1 MKKLP
6 SLIVVSALTVTAMT
20 SNGCKWT
27 DFDDIQDTTWAVSL
41 QKPSAVSTTGDWG
54 YGLVSS
60 RGTSGVNNPFLVV
73 GRNDASVAAVNFNAN
88 GGEVVLNT
96 VSNPSKIIGP
106 PVNIGG
112 HPLIAMTADGAGAA
126 VLAGSTVQF
135 WTGSQFEAI
144 PVTSTIPNAIAVAI
158 TADVT
163 NNKKV
168 FVGTDMGV
176 SENGAVVPIC
186 MTGTK
191 VIAMATSSL
200 GLLAWQADGTNE
212 IYTAVPT
219 CMKNPVA
226 NKFGRPGEGIVVVV
240 ETATI
245 KHAILGQFGTAGE
258 IFVIDLVTN
267 TLISS
272 TPAPGLSALAAA
284 TMLTKTGSEEV
295 IVAGF
300 KDTIVEGIPNAGEAK
315 LYFVEG
321 AMITEQGSLF
331 DASPENDQNFGRTV
345 ATTELDGKPVILI
358 GADDE
363 VFAYFETSLFANSR
377 PK

>member
-6 SLIVVSALTVTAMT
+6 SLLVASALSITAVA

-27 DFDDIQDTTWAVSL
+27 DFDDIRDTTWAVSL

-60 RGTSGVNNPFLVV
+60 RGTAGVNNPFLAI
-73 GRNDASVAAVNFNAN
+73 GRNDASVAALSFNAN

-112 HPLIAMTADGAGAA
+112 HPLIAMTANGAAAA

-135 WTGSQFEAI
+135 WTGSQFEAFA
-144 PVTSTIPNAIAVAI
+144 VTSTIPDAIAVAI
-158 TADVT
+158 AADSSR
-163 NNKKV
+163 KV
-168 FVGTDMGV
+168 YIGTGKQIG
-176 SENGAVVPIC
+176 ENGQLVPC
-186 MTGTK
+186 ETSAK
-191 VIAMATSSL
+191 VIAMATASV
-200 GLLAWQADGTNE
+200 GVLAWLADGTAE
-212 IYTAVPT
+212 IYPALPACTKIVAPT
-219 CMKNPVA
+219 
-226 NKFGRPGEGIVVVV
+226 KFGGPGEGIGVVI
-240 ETATI
+240 ETATS

-258 IFVIDLVTN
+258 IFVIDIVTGALV
-267 TLISS
+267 SS

-284 TMLTKTGSEEV
+284 SMLTKTGTEEV
-295 IVAGF
+295 IVGGF
-300 KDTIVEGIPNAGEAK
+300 KDTIVDGIPNAGEAT

-321 AMITEQGSLF
+321 SMLTVQGSLF
-331 DASPENDQNFGRTV
+331 DTSPENDQNFGRTV

-363 VFAYFETSLFANSR
+363 VFAYFETLIFANSR

>member
-6 SLIVVSALTVTAMT
+6 SLIVASALTVTAMA

-60 RGTSGVNNPFLVV
+60 RGTGGVNNPFLVI
-73 GRNDASVAAVNFNAN
+73 GRNDASVAAINFNAN

-135 WTGSQFEAI
+135 WTGNQFEAF
-144 PVTSTIPNAIAVAI
+144 PVNTTEPNAFAVAI
-158 TADVT
+158 AADT
-163 NNKKV
+163 TKKV
-168 FVGTDMGV
+168 YIGTGKQIG
-176 SENGAVVPIC
+176 EIGQPVPCETSAKI
-186 MTGTK
+186 
-191 VIAMATSSL
+191 IAMATSSV
-200 GLLAWQADGTNE
+200 GVLAWLADGTAE
-212 IYTAVPT
+212 IYSALPACTKIVAPT
-219 CMKNPVA
+219 
-226 NKFGRPGEGIVVVV
+226 KFGGPGEGIGVVV
-240 ETATI
+240 ETATS
-245 KHAILGQFGTAGE
+245 KHAILGQFGTAGQ
-258 IFVIDLVTN
+258 IFVVDLVTGALV
-267 TLISS
+267 TT

-284 TMLTKTGSEEV
+284 TMLTNVGSKEV
-295 IVAGF
+295 IVGGF
-300 KDTIVEGIPNAGEAK
+300 KDTIVDGIPNAGEAQ
-315 LYFVEG
+315 LFTLEG
-321 AMITEQGSLF
+321 TALMPQGTIF

>member
-6 SLIVVSALTVTAMT
+6 SLLVASTLTVTAMA

-60 RGTSGVNNPFLVV
+60 RGTAGVNNPFLAI
-73 GRNDASVAAVNFNAN
+73 GRNDASVAALSFNAN

-96 VSNPSKIIGP
+96 VSSPSKIIGP

-135 WTGSQFEAI
+135 WTGSQFEAFAI
-144 PVTSTIPNAIAVAI
+144 TSTVPNAIAVAI
-158 TADVT
+158 TADAV

-168 FVGTDMGV
+168 YVGTDTSVG
-176 SENGAVVPIC
+176 ENDKPLCATPK
-186 MTGTK
+186 K

-200 GLLAWQADGTNE
+200 GVLVWQADGTAE
-212 IYTAVPT
+212 IYTAMPA
-219 CMKNPVA
+219 CDKNPA
-226 NKFGRPGEGIVVVV
+226 PMKFGAPSEGIVVVV
-240 ETATI
+240 ENATT

-258 IFVIDLVTN
+258 IFVIDLMTG
-267 TLISS
+267 TLVSS

-284 TMLTKTGSEEV
+284 PMLTKTGAKEV

-300 KDTIVEGIPNAGEAK
+300 KDTIVDGIPNAGEAK

-321 AMITEQGSLF
+321 SMITEQGAIF

>member
-6 SLIVVSALTVTAMT
+6 SLLVASTLTVTAMA

-27 DFDDIQDTTWAVSL
+27 DFDDIQATTWAVSL

-60 RGTSGVNNPFLVV
+60 RGAVGVNNPFLAI
-73 GRNDASVAAVNFNAN
+73 GRNDASVAALNFNAN

-96 VSNPSKIIGP
+96 VSSPSKIVGP

-112 HPLIAMTADGAGAA
+112 HPLIAMTADGTGTA

-135 WTGSQFEAI
+135 WTGSQFEPFA
-144 PVTSTIPNAIAVAI
+144 VTTSIPNAIAVSLLP
-158 TADVT
+158 TP
-163 NNKKV
+163 KV
-168 FVGTDMGV
+168 FIGTDTEVG
-176 SENGAVVPIC
+176 ENGGLLCP
-186 MTGTK
+186 TSSK
-191 VIAMATSSL
+191 VIAMATSSV
-200 GLLAWQADGTNE
+200 GLLAWLADGTAE
-212 IYTAVPT
+212 IYTAMPACT
-219 CMKNPVA
+219 KITAPV
-226 NKFGRPGEGIVVVV
+226 KFGAPGEGIGVVI
-240 ETATI
+240 ENGLN
-245 KHAILGQFGTAGE
+245 KHAILGQFGTTGE
-258 IFVIDLVTN
+258 IFVVDLATG

-284 TMLTKTGSEEV
+284 PMLTKNGTKEV
-295 IVAGF
+295 FVGGF
-300 KDTIVEGIPNAGEAK
+300 KDSIVDGIPNAGEAK
-315 LYFVEG
+315 LYFLEG
-321 AMITEQGSLF
+321 AMITEQGSIF

-345 ATTELDGKPVILI
+345 ATTELDGKPVILV

-363 VFAYFETSLFANSR
+363 VFAYFETSFFANSR